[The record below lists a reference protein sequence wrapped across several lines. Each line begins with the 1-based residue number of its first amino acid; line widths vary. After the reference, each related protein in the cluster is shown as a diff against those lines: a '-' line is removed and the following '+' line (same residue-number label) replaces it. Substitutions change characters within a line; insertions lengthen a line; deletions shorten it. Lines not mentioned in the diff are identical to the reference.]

1 MTGAAALLAALA
13 LDLALLQPAL
23 EPPRQAALQ
32 SIADEIT
39 VTATRTPARLGDTA
53 ASVTVLS
60 AEELAAT
67 AAPALDDA
75 LRQVPG
81 FSLFRRSGSRFANP
95 TAQGASLRGLGGSG
109 ASRALVLDDGVP
121 LNDPFGGWIYWGRV
135 PRAALARVEV
145 LRGGASDLYGSTAL
159 AGVVQLVRREAA
171 PQVRGEAA
179 WGELGSAE
187 GSLFWAGRGAAWGAS
202 LAAGAAETDGY
213 VLVAPRE
220 RGPVDTPAGSRYAT
234 GDLTLER
241 APAGGGRLFVR
252 ASAFDESRRNGTP
265 LQTNAT
271 RLFQGSVGG
280 DWGLGRGL
288 LAARAWAG
296 EQDFEQ
302 TFTAVA
308 ADRGSERLTRA
319 QEVPAETA
327 GGNLQWTQPAGARQ
341 TLVAGI
347 ELRDVEGTSD
357 ETAFTAAGSVRAAA
371 GGQQRTAG
379 LFAEDLLRLSERLSL
394 ALAARWD
401 RWENDG
407 TGGARAEA
415 AFSPRASLLYRAGER
430 WALTAAAY
438 RGFRAPTLNELYRAF
453 RVGDV
458 VTLANPALAAERS
471 AGAEVGALLTA
482 AGGRLTARGTL
493 FWMEVDR
500 TIANVTLAVEP
511 GLITRRRENLGRSR
525 SRGVEAGLG
534 GAAGRALD
542 ARRRVAA
549 GRRAGDELP
558 GEPRP
563 RGAAAAAGAAAAGL
577 AGAPP
582 GRPARHARPS
592 GALGGRAVRRRPEPP
607 AARELRD
614 RGSPRRPPAR
624 PRLRRL
630 RRGREPLRRAR
641 RGGPHA
647 RPHARPAA
655 PPALRPPLRPPAG
668 LRGASAHGVEV
679 GGEVAGVALADPQ
692 VGHVRAGSDALR
704 MLDPEHE
711 VLGRV
716 GEPPGEMGAAAEA
729 VERRPDDAA
738 GTAHTLQGV
747 AAAATVDAHQ
757 LAAACGLAA
766 GPPARLGDDVT
777 LPAAGRGQ
785 GRERQEGGGPRGE
798 PPRAAGDHP
807 AAPPPRPSRP
817 PSRRRSASSSP
828 TPARRASRR

>member
-1 MTGAAALLAALA
+1 VTGAAALLAALA
-13 LDLALLQPAL
+13 LDLALLA
-23 EPPRQAALQ
+23 PPRQAALQ
-32 SIADEIT
+32 SIAGEIT

-60 AEELAAT
+60 ADELAAT

-121 LNDPFGGWIYWGRV
+121 LNDPFGGWIQWGRV

-145 LRGGASDLYGSTAL
+145 LRGGASDLYGSAAL

-179 WGELGSAE
+179 FGELGSAE
-187 GSLFWAGRGAAWGAS
+187 GSLFWAGKTAGWGAA
-202 LAAGAAETDGY
+202 LAAAAGETDGY
-213 VLVAPRE
+213 VLVAPE
-220 RGPVDTPAGSRYAT
+220 ELGPVDTPAGSRHAT

-241 APAGGGRLFVR
+241 ALEAGRFFVR
-252 ASAFDESRRNGTP
+252 AAAFDESRRNGTP

-271 RLFQGSVGG
+271 RLFQGSIGG

-288 LAARAWAG
+288 LAARAWTG

-327 GGNLQWTQPAGARQ
+327 GGSLQWTQPAGARQ

-347 ELRDVEGTSD
+347 ELRDVEGQSE
-357 ETAFTAAGSVRAAA
+357 ETAFTAAGSLRSAA
-371 GGQQRTAG
+371 GGRQRTAG

-407 TGGARAEA
+407 TGGARTEEA
-415 AFSPRASLLYRAGER
+415 LSPRASLLYRASAR

-471 AGAEVGALLTA
+471 SGAEAGALLTA

-525 SRGVEAGLG
+525 SRGVELDLAARLGERWTLGAGWLSADAEVTSFPANRELEG
-534 GAAGRALD
+534 LRLPQVPRRQASLTLRRDDPRATLALQARWVD
-542 ARRRVAA
+542 AQFDDDQNRLR
-549 GRRAGDELP
+549 
-558 GEPRP
+558 
-563 RGAAAAAGAAAAGL
+563 L
-577 AGAPP
+577 ASFATVDLL
-582 GRPARHARPS
+582 AARP
-592 GALGGRAVRRRPEPP
+592 LGRGFAAFAAVENLFDERAEVGRTPVLTLGPP
-607 AARELRD
+607 RLLRVGL
-614 RGSPRRPPAR
+614 RFAR
-624 PRLRRL
+624 PR
-630 RRGREPLRRAR
+630 P
-641 RGGPHA
+641 
-647 RPHARPAA
+647 
-655 PPALRPPLRPPAG
+655 
-668 LRGASAHGVEV
+668 
-679 GGEVAGVALADPQ
+679 
-692 VGHVRAGSDALR
+692 
-704 MLDPEHE
+704 
-711 VLGRV
+711 
-716 GEPPGEMGAAAEA
+716 
-729 VERRPDDAA
+729 
-738 GTAHTLQGV
+738 
-747 AAAATVDAHQ
+747 
-757 LAAACGLAA
+757 
-766 GPPARLGDDVT
+766 
-777 LPAAGRGQ
+777 
-785 GRERQEGGGPRGE
+785 
-798 PPRAAGDHP
+798 
-807 AAPPPRPSRP
+807 
-817 PSRRRSASSSP
+817 
-828 TPARRASRR
+828 

>member
-13 LDLALLQPAL
+13 LDLALLV
-23 EPPRQAALQ
+23 PPRPAVPP

-39 VTATRTPARLGDTA
+39 VTATRTPARLGETA

-187 GSLFWAGRGAAWGAS
+187 GSLFWAGRGATWGAS

-213 VLVAPRE
+213 VLVDSRE
-220 RGPVDTPAGSRYAT
+220 RGPVDTPAGSRHAT
-234 GDLTLER
+234 GDVTLER

-280 DWGLGRGL
+280 DWALGRGL

-308 ADRGSERLTRA
+308 AGRRSERLIRA

-327 GGNLQWTQPAGARQ
+327 GGSLQWTQPAGARQ
-341 TLVAGI
+341 TLVAGV

-371 GGQQRTAG
+371 GGRQRTVG

-401 RWENDG
+401 HWENDG
-407 TGGARAEA
+407 TGGARTED

-525 SRGVEAGLG
+525 SRGVELDLAARLGERWTLGAGWLL
-534 GAAGRALD
+534 AD
-542 ARRRVAA
+542 ARVTSFPANRDLE
-549 GRRAGDELP
+549 GRRLP
-558 GEPRP
+558 QVPRRQATLTLRRDDP
-563 RGAAAAAGAAAAGL
+563 RATLGL
-577 AGAPP
+577 Q
-582 GRPARHARPS
+582 ARWVDAQFDDDQNRLRLASFATVDLLAARP
-592 GALGGRAVRRRPEPP
+592 LGRGFAAFAAVENLLDERAEVGRTPVLTLGPP
-607 AARELRD
+607 RLLRVGL
-614 RGSPRRPPAR
+614 RFAR
-624 PRLRRL
+624 PR
-630 RRGREPLRRAR
+630 
-641 RGGPHA
+641 
-647 RPHARPAA
+647 
-655 PPALRPPLRPPAG
+655 
-668 LRGASAHGVEV
+668 
-679 GGEVAGVALADPQ
+679 D
-692 VGHVRAGSDALR
+692 
-704 MLDPEHE
+704 
-711 VLGRV
+711 
-716 GEPPGEMGAAAEA
+716 
-729 VERRPDDAA
+729 
-738 GTAHTLQGV
+738 
-747 AAAATVDAHQ
+747 
-757 LAAACGLAA
+757 
-766 GPPARLGDDVT
+766 
-777 LPAAGRGQ
+777 
-785 GRERQEGGGPRGE
+785 
-798 PPRAAGDHP
+798 
-807 AAPPPRPSRP
+807 
-817 PSRRRSASSSP
+817 
-828 TPARRASRR
+828 